1 MSAYDRE
8 IAQTRA
14 LLLRMFDEL
23 DTELAAVEARVA
35 ACGSPPQ
42 AVARTADAARMRD
55 ALRAAPDPTDLLL
68 DASPVG
74 WFTAQLAQA
83 RVCLPAGPGEG
94 FGPDASGLY
103 TAPCLFDPHHGP
115 ANVGALWQPSPQLLP
130 RPVLCCAED
139 AARLAD
145 GKAPRARLFA
155 TMKGPRPL
163 WECGDRIQVWWLLGH
178 FTLAGWDRLAAV
190 LAHTTLAS
198 SLNYVMTHAGAT
210 STK

>member
-1 MSAYDRE
+1 M
-8 IAQTRA
+8 AQTRA
-14 LLLRMFDEL
+14 VLLRMFDEF

-35 ACGSPPQ
+35 DCGSPSE
-42 AVARTADAARMRD
+42 AVARTADAARIRD
-55 ALRAAPDPTDLLL
+55 GWRAAPDPTVLFFL

-83 RVCLPAGPGEG
+83 RACLPTGPGEG
-94 FGPDASGLY
+94 FGPDASGRY

-115 ANVGALWQPSPQLLP
+115 AKVGALWQPSPELLP

-139 AARLAD
+139 AALLAA

-155 TMKGPRPL
+155 TVKGPRPL
-163 WECGDRIQVWWLLGH
+163 WECDDRIQVWWLLGH

-198 SLNYVMTHAGAT
+198 ALNYVMTHSGAT
-210 STK
+210 GTK